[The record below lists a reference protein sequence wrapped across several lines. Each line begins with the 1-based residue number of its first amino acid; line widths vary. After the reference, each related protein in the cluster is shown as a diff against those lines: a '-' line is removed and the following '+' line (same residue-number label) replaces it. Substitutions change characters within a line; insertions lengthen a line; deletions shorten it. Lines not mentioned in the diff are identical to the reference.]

1 MFTIKT
7 CFCYTIVCLIF
18 LQYKSY
24 FINYTGADMKKIV
37 ISAFILLIF
46 LLFGTPAFADVI
58 TTDAHSYILMDAK
71 TGQVLCEKNADDKLY
86 PASTTKILTAVVAL
100 EKGDL
105 NQMMVASKEAVKDI
119 GPDGM
124 NIFIGAGEILRM
136 EDLLNAMLIQSANET
151 ANILAENL
159 APTRKDFIDMMNE
172 KARELG
178 ATNTHFTN
186 PNGMHDDEHY
196 TTARDLSNIA
206 RYAMTIPKFREI
218 VSKTSYN
225 MAPTNMHKKWDEL
238 YTTNKF
244 LYRTSDYFTKVT
256 GIKSGF
262 TSQAGFNLVSSA
274 VNKDGMELIAVV
286 LGEKDHTKS
295 RVDNDSKKLLEYGF
309 QNFCAQTLI
318 DAGKA
323 VSNVTV
329 AGAAGTTNVD
339 LVTKSEFACVLP
351 LDSNLWNINFSDNI
365 EPKIE
370 APVKK
375 GDILGY
381 RAYERNGTEL
391 GKVELVAASSVEKKT
406 AEGASGSKSQLA
418 ENRQQKSS
426 LLINII
432 KIVLIIILG
441 LILLRIVLRFISRS
455 IKARRRK
462 NNIYDNKIKFK

>member
-1 MFTIKT
+1 
-7 CFCYTIVCLIF
+7 
-18 LQYKSY
+18 
-24 FINYTGADMKKIV
+24 MKKIV
-37 ISAFILLIF
+37 LSTLILLIF
-46 LLFGTPAFADVI
+46 LLCNTPAFADAI
-58 TTDAHSYILMDAK
+58 TTDAHSYILMDAR
-71 TGQVLCEKNADDKLY
+71 TGQVLSEKNADDKLY

-100 EKGDL
+100 DKGDL
-105 NQMMVASKEAVKDI
+105 NQMMVASKEAVRDI

-172 KARELG
+172 KAKDLG

-218 VSKTSYN
+218 VVKTSYK

-274 VNKDGMELIAVV
+274 VNKDGLELISVV
-286 LGEKDHTKS
+286 LGEKDHPKS
-295 RVDNDSKKLLEYGF
+295 TVDNDSKKLLEYGF
-309 QNFCAQTLI
+309 QNFSAQKLI
-318 DAGKA
+318 EAGKI
-323 VSNVTV
+323 VKNVTV
-329 AGAAGTTNVD
+329 DGAAGTPNVD
-339 LVTKSEFACVLP
+339 LVTKNEFVCVLP
-351 LDSNLWNINFSDNI
+351 VDSNLWNISFSDSIN
-365 EPKIE
+365 PKIE
-370 APVKK
+370 APIKK
-375 GDILGY
+375 GDVLGY
-381 RAYERNGTEL
+381 RDYERNGTKL
-391 GKVELVAASSVEKKT
+391 GRVELVAAGSIEKKPG
-406 AEGASGSKSQLA
+406 EGARDNKKEVTGDKAAKSPLA
-418 ENRQQKSS
+418 V
-426 LLINII
+426 NII
-432 KIVLIIILG
+432 KTVLIIVLG
-441 LILLRIVLRFISRS
+441 LLVLRIVLRFISRNL
-455 IKARRRK
+455 KAKRRR
-462 NNIYDNKIKFK
+462 NIYDNK